1 PGTYL
6 VVAPAVVR
14 PGLPYA
20 VSFNILKSPEEDHIV
35 RVQIRTDQNDTVA
48 TRVVKNVRQG
58 IPQTVTIDTIAAD
71 LSPNMNYK
79 VYVRGET
86 LSSNVLFEEEKA
98 VQYNQKSLSIF
109 VQTDKAIYKPGS
121 VVKYRVIVV
130 SPSLTPYKDTITVKI
145 YDPNQNVISQYLD
158 KALTKG
164 VFSSELEL
172 ASEPPLG
179 EWQIQVET
187 ANKLKYSKT
196 FSVEKYVLPKFEVNI
211 KTPSF
216 ITVNDDLSLL
226 VDAKYTYGKGVA
238 GKAKVTLE
246 LPWHRWHPIPKPI
259 IVNDDGTTSQVEEES
274 QIERT
279 VKLNNMGEATVVFTN
294 EEMKKH
300 KLVQISTYRYDV
312 KLDVEKQGDTFKPG
326 LTYNVVVALKQMDDT
341 PVKATVPRRVQ
352 VTTFYNYPFNPD
364 SPTQHEDKEVKIV
377 DLDAH
382 GTTVLALQPP
392 LNCTSARIEAH
403 YDRSGKDNFTNAVI
417 YSSLYVEAGKSPSNS
432 FLQLIADNEGEVDVG
447 KTLSFSV
454 KATEQIPVLTYQ
466 VMSRGAVVLSKEI
479 SVNSDHTTISFTAT
493 NEVTLTIDK
502 SSVEPGES
510 VSFKVSADPESY
522 VGLLVL
528 DQSVLLQ
535 KSGNDITPQLIE
547 SDIEEYDTTGYQGG
561 SGFRPWEGA
570 IERRRKRSI
579 WNPWWGVGGK
589 DAASIFENAGL
600 IVLTDAYLYR
610 QPDPPTRVF
619 FTPVMAPPPVAFA
632 NGVAG
637 ASPAQLMIR
646 RNFPETWLWLDHFS
660 NSEALEI
667 GVRGCLEV
675 FMWDWN
681 IGIGGGGGM
690 FEGDI
695 AMMGLPGPPP
705 PAAPMLVSSGAFAAP
720 EVQIRT
726 QFPETWIWATLDA
739 EQFILDAPGILV
751 LLNHRRFECV
761 LIIVFDGALD
771 EGAFEG
777 DMGMP
782 RAMAVAA
789 FSDSG
794 AAPEMKIRTE
804 FPETWIFIS
813 SDAECGILYPINA
826 YGHLEIYFM
835 EPVAQTAVP
844 NGLSVVLYSIAPV
857 KIHAIPHPVKPPLP
871 PPTSPPKTL
880 QIRSKFPESWIVTS
894 FEVGSNGE
902 AVYQSLA
909 PDTITSWVASAFAIN
924 DNSGLGVA
932 PATSKVRAAAR

>member
-1 PGTYL
+1 MIIAVALVALIPLLPYAVTQESTTELFKEDVMPTNEMIAANLPTLPPTTTEEPKKYPGTYL

-58 IPQTVTIDTIAAD
+58 VPQTVTIDTIAAD

-86 LSSNVLFEEEKA
+86 LNSNVLFEEEKS

-130 SPSLTPYKDTITVKI
+130 LPSLTPYKDTVTVKI
-145 YDPNQNVISQYLD
+145 YDPNQNVISQYVD

-187 ANKLKYSKT
+187 ANKLKYTKT
-196 FSVEKYVLPKFEVNI
+196 FSVEKYVLPKFEVTV

-300 KLVQISTYRYDV
+300 KLVQDYGGGSIRIIATVTEDLTDIQRNGTQHISTYRYDV

-341 PVKATVPRRVQ
+341 PVKANVPRRVQ

-432 FLQLIADNEGEVDVG
+432 FLQLIADNEGAVDVG

-479 SVNSDHTTISFTAT
+479 AVNSDHTTISFTAT
-493 NEVTLTIDK
+493 NEMAPKSRLIAYAVRSGNQEILVDATDFKVDGLFRNNVTLTIDK

-561 SGFRPWEGA
+561 GGFRPWEGA
-570 IERRRKRSI
+570 IDKRRRKRSI

-610 QPDPPTRVF
+610 QPDPP
-619 FTPVMAPPPVAFA
+619 
-632 NGVAG
+632 
-637 ASPAQLMIR
+637 I
-646 RNFPETWLWLDHFS
+646 FPW
-660 NSEALEI
+660 
-667 GVRGCLEV
+667 
-675 FMWDWN
+675 WDF
-681 IGIGGGGGM
+681 GLGGGGGM
-690 FEGDI
+690 FEGDFV
-695 AMMGLPGPPP
+695 MGLPGPPP
-705 PAAPMLVSSGAFAAP
+705 PPMPAPAPANAYPWIRSFGGSRGVGFATIKADFI
-720 EVQIRT
+720 EEDAERSIDGERVIRSR
-726 QFPETWIWATLDA
+726 FPETWVFEMLNNVFLRQGYCAT
-739 EQFILDAPGILV
+739 APPCLLKNEV
-751 LLNHRRFECV
+751 LLQ
-761 LIIVFDGALD
+761 
-771 EGAFEG
+771 
-777 DMGMP
+777 
-782 RAMAVAA
+782 
-789 FSDSG
+789 
-794 AAPEMKIRTE
+794 
-804 FPETWIFIS
+804 
-813 SDAECGILYPINA
+813 
-826 YGHLEIYFM
+826 LE
-835 EPVAQTAVP
+835 
-844 NGLSVVLYSIAPV
+844 
-857 KIHAIPHPVKPPLP
+857 
-871 PPTSPPKTL
+871 
-880 QIRSKFPESWIVTS
+880 
-894 FEVGSNGE
+894 
-902 AVYQSLA
+902 
-909 PDTITSWVASAFAIN
+909 
-924 DNSGLGVA
+924 
-932 PATSKVRAAAR
+932 

>member
-1 PGTYL
+1 MILAVALVALIPLLHAVAAQESTTELFKEEAAATDIGGGVQLPTLPPTTTEEPKKYPGTYL

-58 IPQTVTIDTIAAD
+58 VPQTVTIDTIAAD

-86 LSSNVLFEEEKA
+86 LNSNVLFEEEKPINF
-98 VQYNQKSLSIF
+98 NQKSLSIF

-130 SPSLTPYKDTITVKI
+130 SPSLTPYKDTVTVKI
-145 YDPNQNVISQYLD
+145 FDPNQNVISQYID

-164 VFSSELEL
+164 VFSSELDL

-187 ANKLKYSKT
+187 ANKLKYTKT

-226 VDAKYTYGKGVA
+226 VDAKYTYGKGVS

-279 VKLNNMGEATVVFTN
+279 VKLSNMGEATVVFTN

-300 KLVQISTYRYDV
+300 KLVQDYGGGSIRIIATVTEDLTDIQRNGTQHISTYRYDV

-403 YDRSGKDNFTNAVI
+403 YDRAGKDNFTNAVI

-432 FLQLIADNEGEVDVG
+432 FLQLIADNEGAVDVG

-454 KATEQIPVLTYQ
+454 KATEQVPVLTYQ

-479 SVNSDHTTISFTAT
+479 PVNSDHTTISFTAT
-493 NEVTLTIDK
+493 SDMAPKSRLIVYAIRSGNQEILVDATDFKVDGLFRNNVTLSIDK
-502 SSVEPGES
+502 TSAEPGES

-522 VGLLVL
+522 VGMLVL

-535 KSGNDITPQLIE
+535 KWKLISRNTIPPDTQATVDSDHGKEPLTE
-547 SDIEEYDTTGYQGG
+547 SEERHV
-561 SGFRPWEGA
+561 FR
-570 IERRRKRSI
+570 INRSI

-600 IVLTDAYLYR
+600 VVLTDAFLYR

-619 FTPVMAPPPVAFA
+619 FTPVMAQAPVAFGA
-632 NGVAG
+632 GGGSVA
-637 ASPAQLMIR
+637 AEAAPPPPPPPITIR
-646 RNFPETWLWLDHFS
+646 RNFPETWLWLDYFS
-660 NSEALEI
+660 
-667 GVRGCLEV
+667 
-675 FMWDWN
+675 
-681 IGIGGGGGM
+681 
-690 FEGDI
+690 
-695 AMMGLPGPPP
+695 
-705 PAAPMLVSSGAFAAP
+705 
-720 EVQIRT
+720 
-726 QFPETWIWATLDA
+726 
-739 EQFILDAPGILV
+739 
-751 LLNHRRFECV
+751 
-761 LIIVFDGALD
+761 
-771 EGAFEG
+771 
-777 DMGMP
+777 
-782 RAMAVAA
+782 
-789 FSDSG
+789 
-794 AAPEMKIRTE
+794 K
-804 FPETWIFIS
+804 
-813 SDAECGILYPINA
+813 
-826 YGHLEIYFM
+826 
-835 EPVAQTAVP
+835 
-844 NGLSVVLYSIAPV
+844 
-857 KIHAIPHPVKPPLP
+857 
-871 PPTSPPKTL
+871 
-880 QIRSKFPESWIVTS
+880 
-894 FEVGSNGE
+894 
-902 AVYQSLA
+902 
-909 PDTITSWVASAFAIN
+909 
-924 DNSGLGVA
+924 
-932 PATSKVRAAAR
+932 

>member
-1 PGTYL
+1 MIIAVALVALIPLLPHVVAQESTTELFKEDVTKEAPTLPTLPTTTTEAPKIYAGTYM

-35 RVQIRTDQNDTVA
+35 RVQIRTEQNDTVA

-58 IPQTVTIDTIAAD
+58 IPQTVTIDTVSAD
-71 LSPNMNYK
+71 LSPSMGYK

-86 LSSNVLFEEEKA
+86 LNSQVLFEEEKS

-130 SPSLTPYKDTITVKI
+130 SPTLTPYKDTVTVKV
-145 YDPNQNVISQYLD
+145 YDPNQNVISQYID
-158 KALTKG
+158 KPLTKG

-187 ANKLKYSKT
+187 ANKLKYTKT

-216 ITVNDDLSLL
+216 ITVNDDLSIL

-279 VKLNNMGEATVVFTN
+279 VKLNNMGEATVIFTN

-300 KLVQISTYRYDV
+300 KLVQDYGGGSIRIIATVTEDLTDIQRNGTQHISTYRYDV

-364 SPTQHEDKEVKIV
+364 APTQHEDKEVKIV

-432 FLQLIADNEGEVDVG
+432 FLQLIADNEGAVDVG

-454 KATEQIPVLTYQ
+454 KATENVPVLTYQ
-466 VMSRGAVVLSKEI
+466 VMSRGAIVLSKEI
-479 SVNSDHTTISFTAT
+479 PVNSDHTTISFTAT
-493 NEVTLTIDK
+493 NDMAPKSRLIVYAIRSSNQEILVDATDFKVDGLFRNNVTLSIDK
-502 SSVEPGES
+502 TSVEPGDS
-510 VSFKVSADPESY
+510 VSFKVTADPDSY
-522 VGLLVL
+522 VGLLAV
-528 DQSVLLQ
+528 DQSVLLL
-535 KSGNDITPQLIE
+535 KSGNDITPQLV
-547 SDIEEYDTTGYQGG
+547 
-561 SGFRPWEGA
+561 F
-570 IERRRKRSI
+570 
-579 WNPWWGVGGK
+579 
-589 DAASIFENAGL
+589 
-600 IVLTDAYLYR
+600 
-610 QPDPPTRVF
+610 PT
-619 FTPVMAPPPVAFA
+619 P
-632 NGVAG
+632 
-637 ASPAQLMIR
+637 
-646 RNFPETWLWLDHFS
+646 
-660 NSEALEI
+660 
-667 GVRGCLEV
+667 
-675 FMWDWN
+675 
-681 IGIGGGGGM
+681 
-690 FEGDI
+690 
-695 AMMGLPGPPP
+695 
-705 PAAPMLVSSGAFAAP
+705 
-720 EVQIRT
+720 
-726 QFPETWIWATLDA
+726 
-739 EQFILDAPGILV
+739 
-751 LLNHRRFECV
+751 
-761 LIIVFDGALD
+761 
-771 EGAFEG
+771 
-777 DMGMP
+777 
-782 RAMAVAA
+782 
-789 FSDSG
+789 
-794 AAPEMKIRTE
+794 
-804 FPETWIFIS
+804 
-813 SDAECGILYPINA
+813 
-826 YGHLEIYFM
+826 
-835 EPVAQTAVP
+835 
-844 NGLSVVLYSIAPV
+844 
-857 KIHAIPHPVKPPLP
+857 
-871 PPTSPPKTL
+871 
-880 QIRSKFPESWIVTS
+880 
-894 FEVGSNGE
+894 
-902 AVYQSLA
+902 
-909 PDTITSWVASAFAIN
+909 
-924 DNSGLGVA
+924 
-932 PATSKVRAAAR
+932 